1 MPKPLNIAI
10 WFGFCSQ
17 DAKVITITDMKTV
30 VPEVK
35 DTEYAIRLSVTDP
48 IADFHQ
54 RVPDM
59 AYKVSQLYI
68 NRVC

>member
-1 MPKPLNIAI
+1 
-10 WFGFCSQ
+10 
-17 DAKVITITDMKTV
+17 MKTV